1 MASVR
6 ARWGVTLAA
15 TVGFAIAVAAGHWQ
29 YDKGQRKD
37 AVLRQLQSAAS
48 LPALELGPAVSSGD
62 GLYREVRARGVMLA
76 HTTVLLDNQARG
88 PRPGFH
94 VFSAMRLDQ
103 GGHVLV
109 KRGWIEGELDRAKLP
124 VVATPESVVTVQ
136 GLALPASGRFLEFR
150 ETPLTERVWQNVTV
164 ERYEQRFGLD
174 FMPLILEQHSESDDG
189 LLRDWAKP
197 VSGSAKHYGY
207 AFQWGAIAIL
217 ILVFHAIF
225 LYRQFKKPRQA

>member
-6 ARWGVTLAA
+6 ARWAVTLAA
-15 TVGFAIAVAAGHWQ
+15 AVGFATAAAACHWQ

-37 AVLRQLQSAAS
+37 AMLLKLEHAAR
-48 LPALELGPAVSSGD
+48 LPALELGPAVRSGD
-62 GLYREVRARGVMLA
+62 SLYREVSARGVLLA

-94 VFSAMRLDQ
+94 VYSALRLDQ

-109 KRGWIEGELDRAKLP
+109 KRGWIEGELDRTKLP
-124 VVATPESVVTVQ
+124 VIVTPESVVTVQ
-136 GLALPASGRFLEFR
+136 GLALPASGRFLELR
-150 ETPLTERVWQNVTV
+150 ETPLTETVWQNVTV
-164 ERYEQRFGLD
+164 ERYRQRFGLD

-197 VSGSAKHYGY
+197 ASGSAKHYGY